1 MAAKYKWIKWVHLIC
16 HLAIC
21 FWRPKNEMAKWRIKW
36 VPFGLFVFGGPKKQM
51 AKWRIKWA
59 PFDSLSLVEQIKCAL
74 GSFHLVWP
82 AQFKWPKGR
91 RLVHL
96 VWSAKPKGG
105 SNERHLVHLVWSIK
119 PNGGSNG
126 RHLIHL
132 VWGNKP
138 NGTDGHYLIHWVW
151 RAKRQKVK

>member
-1 MAAKYKWIKWVHLIC
+1 MDQMGSFDLSFGHLFLAVQKTNGQMADQMD
-16 HLAIC
+16 AIWFVC
-21 FWRPKNEMAKWRIKW
+21 IWRSKN
-36 VPFGLFVFGGPKKQM
+36 QM

-59 PFDSLSLVEQIKCAL
+59 SFGSFGLVEQIKCAF
-74 GSFHLVWP
+74 GSSHLVWS
-82 AQFKWPKGR
+82 AKFKWPKGR

-96 VWSAKPKGG
+96 VWSAKPNGG

-119 PNGGSNG
+119 SNGGSNG

-138 NGTDGHYLIHWVW
+138 NGAYGHYLIHWVW
-151 RAKRQKVK
+151 RAKRQMVK